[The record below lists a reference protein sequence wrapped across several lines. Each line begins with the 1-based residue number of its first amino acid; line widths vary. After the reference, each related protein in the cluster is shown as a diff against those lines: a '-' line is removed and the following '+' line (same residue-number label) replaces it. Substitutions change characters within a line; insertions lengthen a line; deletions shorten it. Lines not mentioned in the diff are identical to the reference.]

1 MKLSTTFKTLAGVG
15 ALTIALSAIP
25 AGAAVTT
32 VGAAGGTKLA
42 AGKARCD
49 AAITARF
56 ATLDGLN
63 GLITASKHLTDA
75 DRSALSANV
84 NSTRDGL
91 TALKTQ
97 IDADSTAATLKAD
110 CALIVT
116 QYRVYKLVAPRVH
129 LVNGADA
136 ALAAVDVFNS
146 ANTKLTAAIAS
157 APSRG
162 VDPTKITDAQAKQND
177 MNAKTTDASTQ
188 ATPVI
193 ANLVALNPADITSGT
208 GTNPT
213 ITASRATLQTV
224 HGDLVTAREDLRAA
238 IADVK

>member
-49 AAITARF
+49 AA
-56 ATLDGLN
+56 
-63 GLITASKHLTDA
+63 ITASKHLTDA